1 MASTAEKF
9 CRLHLTCSSRF
20 YQLFT
25 FPASFPMASTMEE
38 FCCFAIRHKH
48 SCTHPQSLCQS
59 VLAHY
64 FTIVSAHSDGWD
76 ESESQIN
83 TCAACPVNNPRVER
97 LAVFGTMLRATVQ
110 IQ

>member
-1 MASTAEKF
+1 MIQSLITLITAIVLNQSYF
-9 CRLHLTCSSRF
+9 YHLITF
-20 YQLFT
+20 AANFT
-25 FPASFPMASTMEE
+25 IDSTMEKSRR
-38 FCCFAIRHKH
+38 FTFRHKH

-64 FTIVSAHSDGWD
+64 FTIVSTHSAGWD

-97 LAVFGTMLRATVQ
+97 LAVFGTMLRTTVQ